1 MSPDFSCDIHMA
13 GSEFGIKFM
22 KAWIHLALYQKFKA
36 LLDVGVKGL
45 GARVPHRVPTVHH
58 NTKAYLLLLLTVPS
72 PLTL

>member
-1 MSPDFSCDIHMA
+1 MSPDFSCDIQMA

-22 KAWIHLALYQKFKA
+22 KAWIHLALYQKFK
-36 LLDVGVKGL
+36 VQGGGVKGL